1 MTPIFSTTKEYSDLS
16 STLYDRDFNLWVE
29 VTAQLIREGRLSE
42 IDAKN
47 LLEEVEA
54 MGRSEKHALS
64 SNLVVI
70 LLHLLK
76 WQYQPDHRTR
86 SWELSIAEHRRRLV
100 EIIEASPSL
109 QNYYQEEVFSQ
120 CYRHARKQARI
131 ETGLPLENFPEA
143 PLFSPTQVMNEEFLP
158 D

>member
-1 MTPIFSTTKEYSDLS
+1 MTQVFSSPQVSPDS
-16 STLYDRDFNLWVE
+16 NSTLYDRDFHLWVE
-29 VTAQLIREGRLSE
+29 ATAQLLREGKLLE
-42 IDAKN
+42 LDAKN

-76 WQYQPDHRTR
+76 WQYQPHKRTR
-86 SWELSIAEHRRRLV
+86 SWELSIAEHRRRLA
-100 EIIEASPSL
+100 EILEASPSL
-109 QNYYQEEVFSQ
+109 QNYYQEVFPQ
-120 CYRHARKQARI
+120 GYYHARKQARI

-143 PLFSPTQVMNEEFLP
+143 SPFTPAQAIAEDFLP